1 MELNTD
7 NIIKQ
12 GIEHSYKKGEVIFRQ
27 GDPGN
32 VMYLIVEGEVLL
44 TVDYGGGK
52 PVTLALLKKGDSLGE
67 MSLLEN
73 MPRSATATA
82 TKDTKLVSF
91 TKDQLLDYVSNEK
104 GFAWK
109 LLTKLSGRIRE
120 QNRRLSEM
128 VSVELQSVSEQLNE
142 SMKSMKE
149 KIADVAAFANEI
161 EENERKLVAHIKEVE
176 EITNEVNRTLGFI
189 TQIANQTRILGFNAT
204 IEAARSGEHGQG
216 FKIVAKEMTKLSELS
231 RENANNI
238 KGLSEQISA
247 RMKFVSEASEEN
259 ALKSI
264 KQTQITAEMVNNAKE
279 VIKLSEMLV
288 KISSS
293 LKE

>member
-1 MELNTD
+1 MELKTEK
-7 NIIKQ
+7 IIKQ
-12 GIEHSYKKGEVIFRQ
+12 GIEHFYKKGDIIFRQ

-44 TVDYGGGK
+44 TVDYRGGK
-52 PVTLALLKKGDSLGE
+52 PITLASLKKGDSLGE

-82 TKDTKLVSF
+82 VKDTKLVSF

-104 GFAWK
+104 GFAWT

-120 QNRRLSEM
+120 QNRRLTET
-128 VSVELQSVSEQLNE
+128 VSAELQSVSEQLSE
-142 SMKSMKE
+142 SMKIMEE
-149 KIADVAAFANEI
+149 KIAEVASFANEI
-161 EENERKLVAHIKEVE
+161 EENEQKLVARIKEVE
-176 EITNEVNRTLGFI
+176 EITNEVNRILAFI

-238 KGLSEQISA
+238 KSLSEQISD
-247 RMKFVSEASEEN
+247 RMKIVTEASEEN
-259 ALKSI
+259 ASKSI
-264 KQTQITAEMVNNAKE
+264 KQTQITEEMVNNAKE
-279 VIKLSEMLV
+279 VMELSSILV
-288 KISSS
+288 RISSS

>member
-1 MELNTD
+1 MELNTEK
-7 NIIKQ
+7 IIKQ
-12 GIEHSYKKGEVIFRQ
+12 GIEHFYKEGEVIFRQ
-27 GDPGN
+27 GDPGKD
-32 VMYLIVEGEVLL
+32 MYLIKEGEVLL
-44 TVDYGGGK
+44 TFDYGGGK
-52 PVTLALLKKGDSLGE
+52 PVTLAVLKKGDSLGE

-82 TKDTKLVSF
+82 VKDTKLVSF
-91 TKDQLLDYVSNEK
+91 TKEQLLDYVSNEK
-104 GFAWK
+104 GFTWN

-120 QNRRLSEM
+120 QNERLAEM

-142 SMKSMKE
+142 SMKSMEE
-149 KIADVAAFANEI
+149 KIAEVASFAHEI
-161 EENERKLVAHIKEVE
+161 EENERRLVARIKEVE
-176 EITNEVNRTLGFI
+176 EITDEVNRILGFI

-231 RENANNI
+231 KENANSI

-247 RMKFVSEASEEN
+247 RMKIVSEVSEEN
-259 ALKSI
+259 ASKSI
-264 KQTQITAEMVNNAKE
+264 KQTQITAEMVDNAKE
-279 VIKLSEMLV
+279 VMELSSILV
-288 KISSS
+288 KISRS